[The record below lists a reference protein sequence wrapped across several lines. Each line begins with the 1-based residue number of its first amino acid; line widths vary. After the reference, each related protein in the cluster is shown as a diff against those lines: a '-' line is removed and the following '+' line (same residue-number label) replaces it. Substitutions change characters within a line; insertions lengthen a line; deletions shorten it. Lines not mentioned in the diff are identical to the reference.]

1 MRMDLKRKVILK
13 RIQRHEDALT
23 RAKEF
28 LETGAHADWH
38 GFRALFAQKFKDS
51 RVAPP
56 HRDWIKNVFIPNCEK
71 AIHKAERKLD
81 QFE

>member
-1 MRMDLKRKVILK
+1 MDLNKKAIVE
-13 RIQRHEDALT
+13 RIQRHEEAL
-23 RAKEF
+23 AKAREY
-28 LETGAHADWH
+28 LKTGAHSEWH
-38 GFRALFAQKFKDS
+38 EFRALFAQKNKDGQA
-51 RVAPP
+51 APP